1 MSSRDTTIN
10 PLTGRPIK
18 IGGKVWKG
26 LVKNSIILT
35 NSDRVDDKIL
45 YKLKSNTNIP
55 KKIKEIN
62 NHLPDDL
69 QCVKGRGQYVG
80 HLVKRKK
87 RISTQNTIKA
97 VSKKATNIIKKNKR
111 VISEMTDREIEQFI
125 EKQILDELEGQ
136 TGDIFSI
143 KEEVDEE
150 SDEELDEEPD
160 EELDE
165 ESDEEPNEEPNE
177 ELDEESG
184 EESDEA
190 PEQELDEEEEEEEK

>member
-1 MSSRDTTIN
+1 MSTRDTTIN

-62 NHLPDDL
+62 NFLPDDL

-87 RISTQNTIKA
+87 RISTSNTIKA
-97 VSKKATNIIKKNKR
+97 VSKKATNIVKKNKR

-143 KEEVDEE
+143 KEEVRDL
-150 SDEELDEEPD
+150 ELDEQESD
-160 EELDE
+160 NDLELDE
-165 ESDEEPNEEPNE
+165 QESDNDL
-177 ELDEESG
+177 ELDEQ
-184 EESDEA
+184 ESDNDL
-190 PEQELDEEEEEEEK
+190 ELDEQEK

>member
-62 NHLPDDL
+62 NFLPDDL
-69 QCVKGRGQYVG
+69 QCVKGRGQYAG

-87 RISTQNTIKA
+87 RISTSNTIKA
-97 VSKKATNIIKKNKR
+97 VSKKATNIVKKNKR

-143 KEEVDEE
+143 KEEVREQELDDLE
-150 SDEELDEEPD
+150 SDD
-160 EELDE
+160 ELDE

-177 ELDEESG
+177 EPDEELD

-190 PEQELDEEEEEEEK
+190 PEQEVDEEEVTSEK